1 VPDLT
6 DFPRTWAKTA
16 LKLGVK
22 ALFKNVWPDGVAHA
36 AYRKSLIRLMES
48 PRVVNVVIEILTGR
62 IQISEAYRQQQK
74 PEDRRDNSEML
85 TRLMWYVAVG
95 ANNPERTLFL
105 QSDAL
110 KARESIERELERI
123 GDRFDPANVY
133 WQWVLRERL
142 KTLPALDDPLGRPLL
157 RHPPHTRG
165 GMSRHEY
172 EHAMGC
178 LEDVKLYSGEIFRE
192 SHHAERV
199 AKAFVGAALNF
210 EFGRNEGRAAARRK
224 RF

>member
-1 VPDLT
+1 VPDPIEL
-6 DFPRTWAKTA
+6 PRAWAKRA
-16 LKLGVK
+16 LGVG
-22 ALFKNVWPDGVAHA
+22 AAVLFKSVWPDGVAHA
-36 AYRKSLIRLMES
+36 AYRKSLIRLAES
-48 PRVVNVVIEILTGR
+48 PRVVTVVAEMGTDKLPY
-62 IQISEAYRQQQK
+62 SEEYRRQQK
-74 PEDRRDNSEML
+74 PEDRRDNLETL
-85 TRLMWYVAVG
+85 NRLMHFVVAG

-105 QSDAL
+105 RSDAL

-123 GDRFDPANVY
+123 GDHLDPANVY

-165 GMSRHEY
+165 GMSRYEY

-192 SHHAERV
+192 LRHAERV
-199 AKAFVGAALNF
+199 AKAFVGATLNF
-210 EFGRNEGRAAARRK
+210 NFGRNEGRTAARQK